1 MEIGNKI
8 RTIKKKR
15 KIMKTLKFI
24 SCFCFVALLSVFS
37 CDEEE
42 NIDFVNSIE
51 SPTNISAGVNVIP
64 DNSGLTLLYPT
75 GQGAVSYVIDFGDG
89 SEPSDILAPGEH
101 AEHVYAEGTFEATI
115 TATSLNGKTGEGAQ
129 TVVVSFRAPENIAI
143 STAIDTANPFLLNVS
158 ATADFASSFLVY
170 FDTSNP
176 DEVGTPLETDQTV
189 SYEYTDVGDY
199 TIRVVALSG
208 GSENTQ
214 LEQVVT
220 ISAPVVFPLDFEVF
234 DASAFIG
241 FGGASAA
248 VIDNPDTVG
257 NPSAKVAQV
266 VKGGSEVWAG
276 NVITMSSP
284 IDFSLKKAIKM
295 KVWSPRPGGKLIL
308 KIENLD
314 DSGIFIEKEATL
326 NGSSSWEDVSF
337 DLSDIDDTQSYQ
349 KVVFFFDFGVV
360 GSGGSDWTFY
370 VDDINQ
376 TVISSGA
383 TGLPGQWVMA
393 PEGGALGVGPT
404 LGSIEW
410 WNCDADC
417 VPLRACYYDDVY
429 LFGADGSFQNVLGS
443 ETWTEGWQGGGDSC
457 GTPIAPH
464 DGSNPA
470 TYTYDEGA
478 GTVTLNGLGAFIGIP
493 KAVNGSELA
502 SSASAPDS
510 VTYNIEFLDDDTI
523 AVNIDAGGVFWN
535 YRLIRAGA
543 VTTPLTGTWQIANEG
558 GALGVGPAVGDIGW
572 WNCDPA
578 CVTSR
583 ACYYDDLYVF
593 GADGSFQNVLG
604 AESWIEGWQGGT
616 DSCGAPVA
624 PHDGSIPA
632 TYTYNAGAG
641 TCTLNGKGSYIGLP
655 KAVNGGEL
663 TDPNAAPDAVV
674 YNIEFIDGNTIN
686 VNINVDG
693 SGGSIMWQYKLV
705 KI

>member
-1 MEIGNKI
+1 MSFLFLLKKFSLLMEIGNKI

-24 SCFCFVALLSVFS
+24 SCFCFVALLSVFG

-75 GQGAVSYVIDFGDG
+75 GQGAISYVIDFGDG

-101 AEHVYAEGTFEATI
+101 AEHIYAEGTFEATI

-257 NPSAKVAQV
+257 NPSEKVAQV

-383 TGLPGQWVMA
+383 TG
-393 PEGGALGVGPT
+393 GPT

-543 VTTPLTGTWQIANEG
+543 VTTPLTGTWQMARWYRF
-558 GALGVGPAVGDIGW
+558 LW
-572 WNCDPA
+572 C
-578 CVTSR
+578 S
-583 ACYYDDLYVF
+583 
-593 GADGSFQNVLG
+593 GSS
-604 AESWIEGWQGGT
+604 A
-616 DSCGAPVA
+616 
-624 PHDGSIPA
+624 
-632 TYTYNAGAG
+632 
-641 TCTLNGKGSYIGLP
+641 
-655 KAVNGGEL
+655 
-663 TDPNAAPDAVV
+663 
-674 YNIEFIDGNTIN
+674 
-686 VNINVDG
+686 
-693 SGGSIMWQYKLV
+693 
-705 KI
+705 